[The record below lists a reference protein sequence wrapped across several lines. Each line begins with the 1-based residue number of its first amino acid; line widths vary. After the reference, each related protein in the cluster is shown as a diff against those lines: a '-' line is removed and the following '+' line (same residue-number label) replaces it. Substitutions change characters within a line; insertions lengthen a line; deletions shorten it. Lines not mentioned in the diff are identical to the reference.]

1 MKQPL
6 AFRMRPETLDEVI
19 GQQHLIGPG
28 QVIRRCIEQG
38 RLFSMIFYGP
48 PGTGKTTLASVLAN
62 ELHLPYR
69 LFNAVTGNKKEL
81 DTIFEEAKFY
91 RRTRLNHRRSS
102 PLK

>member
-38 RLFSMIFYGP
+38 PVVFHDLLRAAGDGQNDAGLGA
-48 PGTGKTTLASVLAN
+48 GQRAASALSPVQ
-62 ELHLPYR
+62 
-69 LFNAVTGNKKEL
+69 
-81 DTIFEEAKFY
+81 
-91 RRTRLNHRRSS
+91 RRDRE
-102 PLK
+102 

>member
-48 PGTGKTTLASVLAN
+48 PGTGKTTLA
-62 ELHLPYR
+62 
-69 LFNAVTGNKKEL
+69 
-81 DTIFEEAKFY
+81 
-91 RRTRLNHRRSS
+91 
-102 PLK
+102 

>member
-48 PGTGKTTLASVLAN
+48 PGTGKTTLARKRSWKT
-62 ELHLPYR
+62 
-69 LFNAVTGNKKEL
+69 TGP
-81 DTIFEEAKFY
+81 A
-91 RRTRLNHRRSS
+91 RCSAGS
-102 PLK
+102 PVPDR

>member
-48 PGTGKTTLASVLAN
+48 PGDGQNDAGLSAGQRAASA
-62 ELHLPYR
+62 LP
-69 LFNAVTGNKKEL
+69 AVQ
-81 DTIFEEAKFY
+81 
-91 RRTRLNHRRSS
+91 RRHRQ
-102 PLK
+102 

>member
-38 RLFSMIFYGP
+38 QLFSGA
-48 PGTGKTTLASVLAN
+48 GQRAASALSPVQ
-62 ELHLPYR
+62 
-69 LFNAVTGNKKEL
+69 
-81 DTIFEEAKFY
+81 
-91 RRTRLNHRRSS
+91 RRDRQ
-102 PLK
+102 